1 MLGVAMPGIAPTLPP
16 DESAPPMGL
25 GGTVA
30 VPRSALPSSNAHA
43 GPPVRSPALTLPL
56 QVQYVPPPE
65 PLREMAAPL
74 PPRIVRKKGGFPLA
88 AVALV
93 MGLLVL
99 GAGVVLAILWKGA
112 PPIAG
117 QARATPEGK
126 DVLHLVCDAKSCKD
140 GTTVAI
146 GGAHAVF
153 ARGEADVQLA
163 SPLHVGQNALELQ
176 VDRPG
181 MGRDETVKLVV
192 PVAYRVS
199 ADVSTM
205 GAAHPSITIRVEA
218 SAGAQVTV
226 DGKPLALD
234 PGGAGAYSLDETAAT
249 EGAADE
255 SRVVSA
261 EVPYTVTIA
270 GHPADKG
277 KVSAR
282 VAVAPLRVDAPGT
295 KAIVAEDRVLVA
307 GRAAKGSNVTVDGAA
322 VTVGPDGAFEATV
335 PLPAI
340 GDRTIDVRG
349 GTSALMA
356 RTVHI
361 AVSRVANIA
370 DAAKAF
376 EQQPQKPLGY
386 DAVLADLV
394 GKTGQPIVVEG
405 PVVESRG
412 SGHRTLALVDDRRG
426 CAKAPCLTRV
436 IIGRDV
442 SLGRGQMLKAYGT
455 VARGFATPAGQT
467 VPEVESTF
475 VVVAPR

>member
-1 MLGVAMPGIAPTLPP
+1 MGV
-16 DESAPPMGL
+16 
-25 GGTVA
+25 
-30 VPRSALPSSNAHA
+30 
-43 GPPVRSPALTLPL
+43 
-56 QVQYVPPPE
+56 
-65 PLREMAAPL
+65 
-74 PPRIVRKKGGFPLA
+74 
-88 AVALV
+88 
-93 MGLLVL
+93 LVL
-99 GAGVVLAILWKGA
+99 AGGVVLALFWKGA
-112 PPIAG
+112 PPITG

-140 GTTVAI
+140 GTAVTI
-146 GGAHAVF
+146 GGVRAVF
-153 ARGEADVQLA
+153 TGGQADVPLA
-163 SPLHVGQNALELQ
+163 TPLHVGDNALQLN

-181 MGRDETVKLVV
+181 MGRDETVRLVV

-218 SAGAQVTV
+218 SPTAQVSV

-234 PGGAGAYSLDETAAT
+234 ANGAGAYTLDETAAA

-261 EVPYTVTIA
+261 DVPYTIAVA
-270 GHPADKG
+270 GHAADHG

-282 VAVAPLRVDAPGT
+282 VAVAPLRVDAPGA
-295 KAIVAEDRVLVA
+295 KAVVEEDKVLVA
-307 GRAAKGSNVTVDGAA
+307 GRAAKGANVTVDGAT
-322 VTVGPDGAFEATV
+322 VTVGPDGAFETLVA
-335 PLPAI
+335 LPAM
-340 GDRTIDVRG
+340 GDRVVEVRG
-349 GTSALMA
+349 GTGALMP

-361 AVSRVANIA
+361 AVSRVAHLA

-394 GKTGQPIVVEG
+394 GKTGQSIVVEG

-426 CAKAPCLTRV
+426 CAKGPCLTRV
-436 IIGRDV
+436 VIGRDV
-442 SLGRGQMLKAYGT
+442 TLTRGQLLKAYGV

-467 VPEVESTF
+467 VPEVESAF
-475 VVVAPR
+475 VLVAGR